1 MQKYFLLWILLFSS
15 CKSEVAVKQN
25 ILNKEYST
33 PFDYR
38 TGTSTIIFYD
48 STFFYKTN
56 SPFIMTSKGT
66 WSFTDRQRKQVML
79 KTNPDFIRN
88 FLEKHSSKTLDSGI
102 VDLTNEIVELKS
114 NKRIYL
120 RGLNFYRN

>member
-1 MQKYFLLWILLFSS
+1 MKG
-15 CKSEVAVKQN
+15 N

-38 TGTSTIIFYD
+38 TGISTIVFYD

-66 WSFTDRQRKQVML
+66 WLFTDKHRKQIIP
-79 KTNPDFIRN
+79 KTNIEFIRN
-88 FLEKHSSKTLDSGI
+88 FQQMHRSKMLDSGI
-102 VDLTNEIVELKS
+102 ADLTNEIVEIKS